1 MHRVAAGELPET
13 VRIGRPGRVVAFGK
27 RDTASAGYTS
37 ALAAA
42 RSAGYDAVERLAGG
56 RAAAYT
62 EGTLSFSHAQREDD
76 PRRATEARFRETAE
90 LLREA
95 LAGLGVDARI
105 GEVAGEYCPGE
116 YSVNARGEVKL
127 AGIGQR
133 LIADGAHVGGVL
145 VADGAAEVR
154 RVLVPVYEALGL
166 DWDPDTTGSVSEEA
180 PGTGID
186 AVEAAIVAALAN
198 RYDVVEAEIDR
209 DTLSLAETFAG
220 QHEAPA

>member
-1 MHRVAAGELPET
+1 M
-13 VRIGRPGRVVAFGK
+13 
-27 RDTASAGYTS
+27 
-37 ALAAA
+37 
-42 RSAGYDAVERLAGG
+42 
-56 RAAAYT
+56 
-62 EGTLSFSHAQREDD
+62 
-76 PRRATEARFRETAE
+76 
-90 LLREA
+90 
-95 LAGLGVDARI
+95 
-105 GEVAGEYCPGE
+105 
-116 YSVNARGEVKL
+116 
-127 AGIGQR
+127 
-133 LIADGAHVGGVL
+133 L

-220 QHEAPA
+220 QHEAPG

>member
-62 EGTLSFSHAQREDD
+62 EGTLSFSHAQREAD

-166 DWDPDTTGSVSEEA
+166 DWDPDTTGSVTEEA

-220 QHEAPA
+220 QHEAPG